1 MVVLENPVEEI
12 GNFFA
17 PHVIDD
23 VLREDER
30 EIIKPKFIHDIEL
43 YSSMSRVTVEGNEN
57 LINSVSG
64 AIFRFAEDIVDSYDF
79 RITASFGYFTY
90 QDDGTAV
97 DYTCCHFL
105 NYHVL
110 SERDYDEIFEDL
122 DIIKSNCQNNIY
134 KPHLQSD
141 KIGHK
146 IGKLTL
152 LLQILEC

>member
-30 EIIKPKFIHDIEL
+30 EIINPKFIHDIEL
-43 YSSMSRVTVEGNEN
+43 YSSMSRVTVEGNAN

-64 AIFRFAEDIVDSYDF
+64 AILQFEDIVDSYDF
-79 RITASFGYFTY
+79 RVTASIGYFTY
-90 QDDGTAV
+90 QDDETAV

-105 NYHVL
+105 NYYVL

-122 DIIKSNCQNNIY
+122 DTIKSNSQNNIY